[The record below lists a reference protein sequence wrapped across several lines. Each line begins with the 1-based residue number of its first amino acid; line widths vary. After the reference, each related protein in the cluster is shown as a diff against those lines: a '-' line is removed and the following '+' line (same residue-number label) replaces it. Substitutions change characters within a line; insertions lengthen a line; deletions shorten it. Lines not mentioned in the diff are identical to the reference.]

1 MFHKN
6 NCIHTS
12 NSQSRSH
19 WLAKLQSTSAWLYLK
34 ELKVKAITYSLE
46 KRAYADNWFEVE
58 CLKKSEFE
66 NKDTTISWLCLQSWS
81 RFTTSLSLSWQYHL
95 NPEPKKI
102 KQPHDNYIQPSNSVC
117 LTLISRVAI
126 NLKEFLNDQIKVE
139 TLKHW
144 EFRNGVFNNLS
155 AMIANLSLKWQFH
168 LTQDII
174 NSRSYNNII
183 FNPATHFSSDG
194 IAECNQPHDIYE
206 WLIIILKFGIPKMR
220 TQHSLRYG
228 CKISE

>member
-1 MFHKN
+1 M
-6 NCIHTS
+6 
-12 NSQSRSH
+12 
-19 WLAKLQSTSAWLYLK
+19 
-34 ELKVKAITYSLE
+34 LE
-46 KRAYADNWFEVE
+46 KIRVP
-58 CLKKSEFE
+58 K
-66 NKDTTISWLCLQSWS
+66 TRTQQSLDYVCKVGVGLLPL
-81 RFTTSLSLSWQYHL
+81 SLSLSWQYHL
-95 NPEPKKI
+95 NPELKKI

-194 IAECNQPHDIYE
+194 IAELQSTSRHLWMINNNINIRNSENENSTLSQV
-206 WLIIILKFGIPKMR
+206 WLQNFGVDLLPL
-220 TQHSLRYG
+220 SLSLSNSNATST
-228 CKISE
+228 KK